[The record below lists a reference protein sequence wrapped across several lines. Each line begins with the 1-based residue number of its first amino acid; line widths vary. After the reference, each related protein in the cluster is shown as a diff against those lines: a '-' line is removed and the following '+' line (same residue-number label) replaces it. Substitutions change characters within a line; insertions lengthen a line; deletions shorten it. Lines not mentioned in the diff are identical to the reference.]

1 MMDPNTYQQSATFND
16 TIYETTTN
24 PKKKLRVRFDDS
36 LVVDGVSYYT
46 SEESKICWFTNAD
59 FLQFASEAKKEA
71 ECFQAKQTK
80 KNNPKSFSNIMSY
93 VLKCSANGQVPPTNH
108 FQYFLFWHRICPELR
123 GIERQCTPL
132 AASFMNN
139 YVEDASLSLMEL
151 QMKLKVERVPLAQ
164 QCELIQ
170 KQYASKTHLT
180 RLFARIQGIA
190 DASEAA
196 KERKRSLNPIE
207 KGQTQSVPFKKRK
220 ADCSN
225 PRISMAA

>member
-1 MMDPNTYQQSATFND
+1 MFND
-16 TIYETTTN
+16 DSIYETTLI
-24 PKKKLRVRFDDS
+24 PKKKLSVRFDDS
-36 LVVDGVSYYT
+36 LVFNGVSYYT

-71 ECFQAKQTK
+71 KCFQEKQTK

-123 GIERQCTPL
+123 GIERQCAPL
-132 AASFMNN
+132 ATSFLNN

-164 QCELIQ
+164 QCELMQ
-170 KQYASKTHLT
+170 KQYANKTQLT
-180 RLFARIQGIA
+180 RVFARIQGIA

-207 KGQTQSVPFKKRK
+207 KGQAQSVPFKKRK
-220 ADCSN
+220 TDYSTSG
-225 PRISMAA
+225 ISMAA